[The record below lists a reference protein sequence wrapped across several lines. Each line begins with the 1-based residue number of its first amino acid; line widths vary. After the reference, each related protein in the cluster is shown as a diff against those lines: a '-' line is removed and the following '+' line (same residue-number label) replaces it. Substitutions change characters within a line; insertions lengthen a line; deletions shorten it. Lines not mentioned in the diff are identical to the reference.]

1 MVFAVLLR
9 LDNENKH
16 NITGALLRKSLHM
29 QHDAGRLKGKTEI
42 GSTRAA
48 RRIMMRRVCLSFTEF
63 E

>member
-42 GSTRAA
+42 GSN
-48 RRIMMRRVCLSFTEF
+48 LQQE